1 MDELSL
7 ARQMADIAA
16 EIALKYFGH
25 HPDASIKQDGTL
37 VTIADR
43 EIEKTLRARITSEFP
58 KHAILGEEEGLI
70 GDPSSPTWIIDPIDG
85 TNNFAASIPVFATL
99 IALRT
104 NGRTELGVA
113 NAPALNERYEAARGD
128 GATMNGT
135 PIKVSDIT
143 EFSEATICFG
153 SYKRMRESGYGPQ
166 VETMLTQCRRDRGF
180 GDFWG
185 HMLVARGALEMMA
198 EPSLAIWDVA
208 ALQVI
213 VEEAGGNITGFSG
226 HPYPDS
232 RMQSTDGDGSCVSTN
247 GHLHQEVLS
256 YLGPHRP
263 AA

>member
-25 HPDASIKQDGTL
+25 HPQSSVKQDGTL

-43 EIEKTLRARITSEFP
+43 EIEAALRARIAAEFP
-58 KHAILGEEEGLI
+58 QHAILGEEEGLI

-85 TNNFAASIPVFATL
+85 TNNFAAAIPVFGTL
-99 IALRT
+99 IALRIE
-104 NGRTELGVA
+104 GRTELGIA
-113 NAPALNERYEAARGD
+113 SGPALGERYEATRGS
-128 GATMNGT
+128 GASMNGAS
-135 PIKVSDIT
+135 IKVSSVT
-143 EFSEATICFG
+143 TLSEATICFG
-153 SYKRMRESGYGPQ
+153 SYRRMQKWGYGPQ
-166 VETMLTQCRRDRGF
+166 VEAMLAHCRRDRGF

-208 ALQVI
+208 ALEVI
-213 VEEAGGNITGFSG
+213 VEEAGGRITGFSG
-226 HPYPDS
+226 APYPES
-232 RMQSTDGDGSCVSTN
+232 RVRGRDGDGSCVSTN

-256 YLGPHRP
+256 CLGPHRP